1 MRKSSTSTPLVSVV
15 LPTFNRAQYVAEAI
29 DSVLTQTFSDFEL
42 LVVDDGSSDE
52 TPRVLRR
59 KAREDDMTVLN
70 LENGLY
76 YALEGS
82 ATVLWSRLQIGATPQ
97 ELTRTLVAYGVE
109 FDAEIAVE
117 EFLAT
122 LASAGLTTSKAPDLA
137 PRPVDEFEPEGELAP
152 PMIEEFGDMAE
163 LLLLDPVHE
172 IDPVMGW
179 PAVPPPDN

>member
-1 MRKSSTSTPLVSVV
+1 MGHQSNGANAVQSWADLHMPGPFLAPTSAWS
-15 LPTFNRAQYVAEAI
+15 
-29 DSVLTQTFSDFEL
+29 L
-42 LVVDDGSSDE
+42 LILLAMGGGR
-52 TPRVLRR
+52 TYIRYPRVIHERF
-59 KAREDDMTVLN
+59 EDDITVLN
-70 LENGLY
+70 LENGFY

-82 ATVLWSRLQIGATPQ
+82 ATVLWSRLQTGATPQ
-97 ELTRTLVAYGVE
+97 ELTKTLVAYGVE

-122 LASAGLTTSKAPDLA
+122 LASAGLTTNKAPDIA
-137 PRPVDEFEPEGELAP
+137 PWPVDEFEPEGELTP

-179 PAVPPPDN
+179 PAVPPPGN

>member
-1 MRKSSTSTPLVSVV
+1 MGHQSNGANAVQSWADLHMTGPFLAPTSAWS
-15 LPTFNRAQYVAEAI
+15 
-29 DSVLTQTFSDFEL
+29 L
-42 LVVDDGSSDE
+42 LILLAMGGGRTYIRYPQVIHERFDDDI
-52 TPRVLRR
+52 
-59 KAREDDMTVLN
+59 TVLN

-82 ATVLWSRLQIGATPQ
+82 ATVLWSCLQIGATPH
-97 ELTRTLVAYGVE
+97 ELTKTLVAYGVE

-122 LASAGLTTSKAPDLA
+122 LASAGLTTSKAPTLA
-137 PRPVDEFEPEGELAP
+137 PSPPEEFKPEGELAP

-179 PAVPPPDN
+179 PVVPSPDN